1 MSFFLN
7 STDSNR
13 LAVVSHKLLRPGV
26 LVTIALAWVTADLM
40 MRFLGHVNASWQGGL
55 DAFAALVLFVGVVFM
70 ALQERVAK
78 AEHLSEHHSQQ
89 GINQQRFYVVDGGCG
104 LSQASSQQNPAAKP
118 AVLHCIDGG
127 SFSLKE
133 QG

>member
-1 MSFFLN
+1 MSYFLN
-7 STDSNR
+7 STDSNHQTV
-13 LAVVSHKLLRPGV
+13 AVHKLLRPGV
-26 LVTIALAWVTADLM
+26 LITIALTWVTADLI

-55 DAFAALVLFVGVVFM
+55 DAFAALVLFVGVVGM
-70 ALQERVAK
+70 ALQERIAK
-78 AEHLSEHHSQQ
+78 TEQLSEHHSQQ

-104 LSQASSQQNPAAKP
+104 LPASPQETKPAKP
-118 AVLHCIDGG
+118 ALLTCIDGG